1 MRTNGDGRVSGRQL
15 KGGARLVAAT
25 ALLLAAALLIAA
37 CGGGS
42 GSESTEGGGS
52 TTASSESGGSSGSG
66 AESSSGAAYV
76 ETAKEIA
83 HEAETGLVYA
93 PSNEY
98 TSPEELKSMTSWL
111 GPTESPPLPKGKTIA
126 FVSCG
131 AEICNETGEV
141 GVEIAE
147 KAGFKAELVNKNGAG
162 DVQNLNQA
170 MSSALALHPAAIVGI
185 CVTATQVAEKLEQA
199 EGEGVITIS
208 TCDPTPTGG
217 KGEDTAAADFA
228 NGLSTELLGWAIVA
242 NTEGEANV
250 VAIED
255 RGYPAVIRKI
265 GNLVKVIEGC
275 SGCAVKTATWQAAEA
290 ANPATAANFL
300 TGLIN
305 ANPEMTTLV
314 MPYSIG
320 IQSAVQAVASSGRE
334 IDIYADDADLVNLQE
349 LRGGHTK
356 MLSSVDPQLV
366 MYQAVDQAI
375 RGLDESPFVEPAE
388 LPYLGHLY
396 TQQDAPKTGV
406 GAFVK
411 YFDYPAEYEKMWGE
425 K

>member
-1 MRTNGDGRVSGRQL
+1 MGTSGDAPIRGRSVKR
-15 KGGARLVAAT
+15 GARAITAL
-25 ALLLAAALLIAA
+25 ALLLAAAALLAA
-37 CGGGS
+37 CGGS
-42 GSESTEGGGS
+42 DS
-52 TTASSESGGSSGSG
+52 TASTDGAAAGSAADAGSG
-66 AESSSGAAYV
+66 AGGESSSADAYV

-93 PSNEY
+93 PSNDY
-98 TSPEELKSMTSWL
+98 TPPAELKSMTTWL
-111 GPTESPPLPKGKTIA
+111 GPTESPPVPKGKTIA

-131 AEICNETGEV
+131 AEICNETGEA

-162 DVQNLNQA
+162 DVPNLNQA
-170 MSSALALHPAAIVGI
+170 MSSALALHPDAIVGI
-185 CVTATQVAEKLEQA
+185 CVTATQVADKLEQA
-199 EGEGVITIS
+199 ESEGIVTVS

-217 KGEDTAAADFA
+217 KGEDSAAADFA

-242 NTEGEANV
+242 DSEGEANV

-265 GNLVKVIEGC
+265 GDLVKVVEGC
-275 SGCAVKTATWQAAEA
+275 SGCAVKTATWQAGEA

-305 ANPEMTTLV
+305 ANPDMTTLV

-334 IDIYADDADLVNLQE
+334 IDIYADDADSVNLQE
-349 LRGGHTK
+349 LREGHTT

-375 RGLDESPFVEPAE
+375 RGLDGSPYVKPAE

-396 TQQDAPKTGV
+396 TQQDVPKTGV

-411 YFDYPAEYEKMWGE
+411 YFDYPAEYEKLWGE